1 MSLIIKMLKDLEKRE
16 NKHREVPSIALTQ
29 PLPAQDK
36 AYFRYRHILLGL
48 GLTGLIV
55 ISIFWLNRH
64 LPLPIPS
71 VRHKTLAKQAVTTKD
86 ANDNSAWTQ
95 LVNITGVT
103 VQVKENITEISFML
117 DHPALYRLDTD
128 NMQNQLAVIIEDAQF
143 QSQLPPVA
151 YLNTAIQNI
160 SAKNDNGNVRFNLTL
175 IAGASVKYV
184 NLTDDVKNPE
194 LVVSIQNQSDSNSLE
209 MTSDKLVKTPAMQT
223 LLSRQYE
230 TALSIAKNG
239 DTLDAITRLRSL
251 LKVDSGYKNARVS
264 LAALLLNEGNQSG
277 AKNVID
283 EGLNFTPD
291 YSPLIELKARI
302 LTNEGKVHSAL
313 TLLQSESP
321 PIADNPDYHELM
333 AALYERENNHLI
345 SASIYRQLLQTDPH
359 NSRWWLGLG
368 IALDKLGK
376 SNGAI
381 EAYTKAA
388 AEGRLNAQAM
398 DYLQNRLNTLQGLE
412 NDKG

>member
-48 GLTGLIV
+48 SLTGLIV

-64 LPLPIPS
+64 LPVSIPS